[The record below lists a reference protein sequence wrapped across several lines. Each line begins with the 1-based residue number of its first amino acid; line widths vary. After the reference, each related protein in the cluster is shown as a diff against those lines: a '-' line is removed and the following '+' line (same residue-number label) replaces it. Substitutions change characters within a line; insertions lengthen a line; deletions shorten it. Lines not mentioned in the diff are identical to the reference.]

1 MNTKATIRKIL
12 FVMLWVCIGGGMLS
26 LLIAAIGK
34 KKREDCAGYTI
45 AIKNSEDK
53 LFIDANDIRK
63 LLKVGAGAEIKG
75 KQISQINL
83 KKLEQLLRDNVWVRK
98 AEMWFDNKNVL
109 HVEVYE
115 REPVARIFT
124 TGGRSFYIDSTE
136 KKLPLSD
143 KLSARVPVFTG
154 FVDKKVYSAKDSLL
168 LSDIKNIAIYIKN
181 DPFWMSQVAQ
191 VNITAERNFELSPVV
206 GNHLIKLGSGKD
218 LEKKFGRLMIF
229 YQQVLAQKGF
239 DAYSTV
245 DVQYSGQVV
254 GTRRGTEKNKVDT
267 VMLRRR
273 VDEMLKQMQKQYD
286 SVAALKPL
294 TVRMDSFGE
303 KPTIS
308 GSQVSTN
315 DLRATSTQSTNPN
328 ALKAESLP
336 LKKQNKPNEDKP
348 RAVMPKKSQ

>member
-34 KKREDCAGYTI
+34 KKREDCVDYTI
-45 AIKNSEDK
+45 TIKNSQDN
-53 LFIDANDIRK
+53 LFIDAKDIKK
-63 LLKVGAGAEIKG
+63 LLKAGAGAEIKG
-75 KQISQINL
+75 KKMSEINL
-83 KKLEQLLRDNVWVRK
+83 KRLEQLLRDNIWVRK
-98 AEMWFDNKNVL
+98 AEMWFDNRNVL

-115 REPVARIFT
+115 REPIARIFT
-124 TGGRSFYIDSTE
+124 TNGNTFYIDSTE
-136 KKLPLSD
+136 RKLPLSD

-154 FVDKKVYSAKDSLL
+154 FIDRKVYSAKDSLL
-168 LSDIKNIAIYIKN
+168 LTDVRNVAAYIKS

-206 GNHLIKLGSGKD
+206 GNHLIKLGNGND
-218 LEKKFGRLMIF
+218 LDRKFNRLMIF
-229 YQQVLAQKGF
+229 YKQVLAQKGF
-239 DAYSTV
+239 DSYSSI

-267 VMLRRR
+267 VMLKKR

-286 SVAALKPL
+286 SVAALKPI
-294 TVRMDSFGE
+294 TE
-303 KPTIS
+303 KPTIG

-336 LKKQNKPNEDKP
+336 AKNQNKP
-348 RAVMPKKSQ
+348 RAVMPKKN

>member
-1 MNTKATIRKIL
+1 
-12 FVMLWVCIGGGMLS
+12 MLWVCIGGGMLS

-34 KKREDCAGYTI
+34 KNREDCTDYTI
-45 AIKNSEDK
+45 AIKNSEGH

-63 LLKVGAGAEIKG
+63 LLKAGAGSEIKG
-75 KQISQINL
+75 KKISDINL
-83 KKLEQLLRDNVWVRK
+83 KKLEQLLRENVWIRK
-98 AEMWFDNKNVL
+98 AEMWFDNRNIL

-115 REPVARIFT
+115 REPIARIFT
-124 TGGRSFYIDSTE
+124 TAGNTFYIDSTE

-154 FVDKKVYSAKDSLL
+154 FIDKKVYSSKDSMLL
-168 LSDIKNIAIYIKN
+168 TDVKNIATYISK

-191 VNITAERNFELSPVV
+191 IEITPERNFELSPVV
-206 GNHLIKLGSGKD
+206 GNHLIKLGNGKD
-218 LEKKFGRLMIF
+218 IEKKFNRLMIF
-229 YQQVLAQKGF
+229 YKRVLAQKGF
-239 DAYSTV
+239 DAYSTI

-254 GTRRGTEKNKVDT
+254 GTKRGSEKNKVDT
-267 VMLRRR
+267 VMLKRR

-286 SVAALKPL
+286 SVAALKL
-294 TVRMDSFGE
+294 TTE

-328 ALKAESLP
+328 ALKAKSLP
-336 LKKQNKPNEDKP
+336 FKNGNKPGVNKP
-348 RAVMPKKSQ
+348 RAVMPKNRSATQQKNNRSY